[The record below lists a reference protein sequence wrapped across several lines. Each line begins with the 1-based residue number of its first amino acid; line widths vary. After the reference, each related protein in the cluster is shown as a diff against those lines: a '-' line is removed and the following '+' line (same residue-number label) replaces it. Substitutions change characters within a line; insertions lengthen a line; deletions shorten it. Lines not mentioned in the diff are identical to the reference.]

1 MAAAGCLLPAL
12 ACAHGANL
20 DYQMTPGITLQAKYD
35 AGGPMTQAQFTVYA
49 PNDPT
54 TPWLTGKSDA
64 QGRFSFVPDA
74 NIPGMQSGARL
85 SDEQAAKLLDGF
97 GYYNVARA
105 ILHPPKVDIT
115 PAEAWEAEGG
125 QHP

>member
-1 MAAAGCLLPAL
+1 MKQLFTAAVLAAGLISGAAHADEAL
-12 ACAHGANL
+12 KAGDLGA
-20 DYQMTPGITLQAKYD
+20 YQAKMR
-35 AGGPMTQAQFTVYA
+35 AAEAKIT
-49 PNDPT
+49 
-54 TPWLTGKSDA
+54 
-64 QGRFSFVPDA
+64 
-74 NIPGMQSGARL
+74 
-85 SDEQAAKLLDGF
+85 EAAKLLDGF